1 MRNYIFYLILNQINI
16 FGVNGDDETVIPEI
30 QLLNDHFDQASTG
43 VAVLVVLQRSN
54 LDRSSLNDL
63 VKQSRHQ
70 WTVGRRD
77 YVRGDLI
84 MLVPSMIC
92 KE

>member
-43 VAVLVVLQRSN
+43 VTVSRRSHISRRSVVG
-54 LDRSSLNDL
+54 
-63 VKQSRHQ
+63 
-70 WTVGRRD
+70 T
-77 YVRGDLI
+77 
-84 MLVPSMIC
+84 PSV
-92 KE
+92 ET